1 MNKLVVATRNRGKL
15 VEIKKMLGESEIG
28 IEVLSLGDYPDM
40 PETVEDG
47 VTFEQN
53 AVKKAVEV
61 SKYTGLLAM
70 ADDSG
75 LEVDFLGDKPGVYSA
90 RFAGDN
96 ATNEENNKKLLE
108 MMKGVKWEN
117 RTARFKCVMAICIPN
132 KKVYTAEG
140 VCDGYILDEPRGD
153 KGFGYDPLFYYPEF
167 KKTFAELDM
176 HEKNK
181 VSHRSKAFKES
192 LKILKEILLK

>member
-153 KGFGYDPLFYYPEF
+153 KGFGYDPLFYYPEL

>member
-176 HEKNK
+176 YEKNK

>member
-1 MNKLVVATRNRGKL
+1 
-15 VEIKKMLGESEIG
+15 
-28 IEVLSLGDYPDM
+28 
-40 PETVEDG
+40 VEDG

>member
-28 IEVLSLGDYPDM
+28 IEVLSLRDYPDM
-40 PETVEDG
+40 PGTVEDG

-53 AVKKAVEV
+53 AVKKAVEA
-61 SKYTGLLAM
+61 SEYTGLLAM